1 MRFQI
6 RIDSIWRALLLLG
19 GATRDNSHVELT
31 DAGVRFRFGLLFD
44 RLIPYEDVKA
54 VFARSWPLLY
64 GIGWRSNLRGVIGLI
79 GSYHDVVEVR
89 LKKRGPR
96 AWAVFPVDR
105 VGVSL
110 EEPERFIYELEQR
123 LTLTAPPAH
132 TARGSRAT
140 AARKRTR
147 KREGA

>member
-6 RIDSIWRALLLLG
+6 RIDPVWRPLLLAG
-19 GATRDNSHVELT
+19 GATRENSYAELT

-54 VFARSWPLLY
+54 VFGRSWPFLY

-89 LKKRGPR
+89 LKGRARR
-96 AWAVFPVDR
+96 AWGVFPMDR
-105 VGVSL
+105 LGISL
-110 EEPERFIYELEQR
+110 EEPERFAYELEQR
-123 LTLTAPPAH
+123 LAGAAPPEH
-132 TARGSRAT
+132 VARGSRGS

-147 KREGA
+147 RREGA

>member
-6 RIDSIWRALLLLG
+6 RIDPVWRPLLLAG
-19 GATRDNSHVELT
+19 GATRENSYAELT
-31 DAGVRFRFGLLFD
+31 DPGVRFRFGLLFD

-54 VFARSWPLLY
+54 VFGRSWPFLY

-89 LKKRGPR
+89 LKGRARR
-96 AWAVFPVDR
+96 AWSVFPMDR
-105 VGVSL
+105 IGISL
-110 EEPERFIYELEQR
+110 EEPERFAYELEQR
-123 LTLTAPPAH
+123 LAGAAPPEH
-132 TARGSRAT
+132 VARGSRGS

-147 KREGA
+147 RREGA